1 MISISVFM
9 VNTSNLLQA
18 LTIVLVLFIAL
29 YMQYSQNPYNTK
41 QLNFMELEAVTTAT
55 VTIYCGLYYLSKSL
69 DSYFQTLLF
78 CVILFGNLY
87 FIIYWLY
94 YMFKAILDLV
104 IRVMPI
110 LRQRFKR
117 GDAFS
122 DNFYE
127 EKISMKGTYIDPSD
141 GVRKPTFLSS
151 IKKKAKGKL
160 HGVEKME
167 DIYKMVMNNKANNTN
182 SDSYFDQESVADEL
196 SVVRK

>member
-55 VTIYCGLYYLSKSL
+55 VTSYCGLYYLSKSL

-141 GVRKPTFLSS
+141 GIRKPTFLSS

-167 DIYKMVMNNKANNTN
+167 DIYKMVMNNKANNRN